1 MARKLIPDF
10 APKSDMTNLL
20 LPRSLGLHYSL
31 RSLAPHIP
39 DLSLLDITVIY
50 PGELFTITS

>member
-1 MARKLIPDF
+1 
-10 APKSDMTNLL
+10 MTNLL

-31 RSLAPHIP
+31 RSLVPRIP

-50 PGELFTITS
+50 PGELFITS